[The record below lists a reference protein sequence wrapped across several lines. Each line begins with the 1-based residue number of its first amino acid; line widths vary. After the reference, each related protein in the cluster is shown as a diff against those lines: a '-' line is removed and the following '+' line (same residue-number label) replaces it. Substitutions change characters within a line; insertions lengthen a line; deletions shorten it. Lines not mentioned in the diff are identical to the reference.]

1 MSSRTVTTH
10 AEAIRLDL
18 PDLVQVLIDNLGPS
32 VVASLSG
39 AGSRSLPKKW
49 VEGTK
54 PSRDKV
60 DRLLLG
66 YRVWKTLNDAEGK
79 NIAGSWMLGANPRLG
94 EVTPVTYI
102 RELRAVEV
110 LGAAEAF
117 VNDVAA

>member
-32 VVASLSG
+32 VVAALSG

-94 EVTPVTYI
+94 EVTPITCI

-117 VNDVAA
+117 VNDVTA